1 MYIANLKP
9 QWNYR
14 YQPTQRNRNA
24 KLKFHK
30 QTVVANK
37 LKKKKILKRSIVC
50 FKQTKKLRNKF

>member
-1 MYIANLKP
+1 MYIADLKP

-37 LKKKKILKRSIVC
+37 FKKKDFKTLNCMFQANKKIEK
-50 FKQTKKLRNKF
+50 